1 MTEQEHTPEVGKR
14 LRAMRGAEGLSLRS
28 LSERCGLSINAI
40 SLIERGESS
49 PTVSSL
55 HKLATALGRPIADFF
70 EEGQELTMVLVR
82 KNERRR
88 TRGDGVLI
96 ESLGSG
102 LTGQSLEP
110 FLLSLMPGASSG
122 EEAITH
128 GGEEFVFCLEGEID
142 YQVDGTWHRLGTG
155 DSLTFRAE
163 FPHQCRNNGLKQAVA
178 LLVIQAEEEEI
189 RLSQQ
194 AHLMTL
200 PEEGALMEDFKGPA
214 G

>member
-1 MTEQEHTPEVGKR
+1 MTERERTPEVGKR
-14 LRAMRGAEGLSLRS
+14 LRLMRSAEGLSLRS

-55 HKLATALGRPIADFF
+55 HKLATALGRPITDFF
-70 EEGQELTMVLVR
+70 EEGQEQAVVLVR
-82 KNERRR
+82 KDERLR
-88 TRGDGVLI
+88 TRGEGVLI

-102 LTGQSLEP
+102 LAGQRLEP
-110 FLLSLMPGASSG
+110 FHLSLLPGASSG

-128 GGEEFVFCLEGEID
+128 GGEEFVFCLAGEID

-155 DSLTFRAE
+155 DSLMFQAE
-163 FPHQCRNNGLKQAVA
+163 LPHQCRNSGRKRAEA
-178 LLVIQAEEEEI
+178 LLVIQAQEEEI

-200 PEEGALMEDFKGPA
+200 PEGEAMVEKS
-214 G
+214 